1 MRTSLL
7 KYMTFLIGRS
17 LLASAVAFQL
27 HAVAADSSRPI
38 LLPEASDP
46 VLGDRAAIAEWAW
59 SPAYAKR
66 FGLPVQKDG
75 LRDGYLWLVGVKVL
89 RVQDQD
95 AQTYQCRI
103 VGLIDNKAPM
113 LTPPGDRYLRHPAR
127 TWMGGLPYLPQ
138 KRYFGPTFTE
148 QHAFSPAQG
157 AWRKRPKSQ
166 AERERPH
173 SGIGAEYLFF
183 HRNYTPELAYFELHS
198 SCWHF
203 RDPEPLR
210 NELRFPTETDAR
222 DHTGNAVHPTF
233 APSALKFDIP
243 DRVMKQI
250 YPYTLKA
257 ADWNR
262 CLMRRGGDTTTG
274 LNKEE
279 AKRLPVSCKPVAS
292 TSINR

>member
-1 MRTSLL
+1 MSKQIPKSL
-7 KYMTFLIGRS
+7 T
-17 LLASAVAFQL
+17 LLAEWLLFAFLANFCVQ
-27 HAVAADSSRPI
+27 AVAADSRRPI

-75 LRDGYLWLVGVKVL
+75 LKDGYLWLVGVKVL
-89 RVQDQD
+89 RVQVQD

-113 LTPPGDRYLRHPAR
+113 LTPPGDRYLYHPAYR
-127 TWMGGLPYLPQ
+127 WMGGLPNPKY
-138 KRYFGPTFTE
+138 YIGPALTE
-148 QHAFSPAQG
+148 QRGFVSGQA
-157 AWRKRPKSQ
+157 AWSRQPKSQ
-166 AERERPH
+166 AERERPE
-173 SGIGAEYLFF
+173 SGIGAAYLLF
-183 HRNYTPELAYFELHS
+183 HRHYTPELAYFELAS
-198 SCWHF
+198 GCWYF
-203 RDPEPLR
+203 RNPELLR
-210 NELRFPTETDAR
+210 NELRFPTETSAR

-243 DRVMKQI
+243 DRVMKRI

-257 ADWNR
+257 ADWAR

-279 AKRLPVSCKPVAS
+279 AKRLPVSCEPVAS
-292 TSINR
+292 ATGNR